1 MQVGRKLD
9 SRVWDRHW
17 RVAME
22 RLDKK
27 ADSLRLDNIETRV
40 RSAEQVHHTTPTN
53 PLSFSKSAL
62 RRASK
67 GATQD
72 PPFLSP

>member
-1 MQVGRKLD
+1 MPVQVGRKLD

-40 RSAEQVHHTTPTN
+40 RSAEQVQHNSN
-53 PLSFSKSAL
+53 PPSLSNAAKSL
-62 RRASK
+62 QGPPSGLPYRRLA
-67 GATQD
+67 
-72 PPFLSP
+72 

>member
-1 MQVGRKLD
+1 MPVQVGRKLD

-27 ADSLRLDNIETRV
+27 ADTLRLDNIETRV
-40 RSAEQVHHTTPTN
+40 RSAEQVSTDTHHQPSIFLPSLQGAWPD
-53 PLSFSKSAL
+53 PLC
-62 RRASK
+62 
-67 GATQD
+67 
-72 PPFLSP
+72 PPCF